1 MAININELFVN
12 ALLKMMERKKLS
24 SVTIQDLLDETGAS
38 RQTFYNHFKDKND
51 LVCYIYNNRIIPD
64 YKNADDERMNF
75 KTSLLSSFY
84 HMKEYYAFLNQALR
98 DESAGNLKDY
108 IMNHCVSFDMEWHQT
123 CYGSKA
129 MPESLRFATEYHAI
143 ASSSMTISWILSGMP
158 VSCEEMVDMIVQM
171 RGIGMDKL
179 FDGCDGSGNPY
190 KM

>member
-64 YKNADDERMNF
+64 YRNADDERMNF
-75 KTSLLSSFY
+75 KASLLSSFY

-98 DESAGNLKDY
+98 DESAGNLNIGKQ
-108 IMNHCVSFDMEWHQT
+108 FDILN
-123 CYGSKA
+123 
-129 MPESLRFATEYHAI
+129 SLRGFENEKSKIQEEAKEI
-143 ASSSMTISWILSGMP
+143 MILDL
-158 VSCEEMVDMIVQM
+158 EI
-171 RGIGMDKL
+171 DK
-179 FDGCDGSGNPY
+179 
-190 KM
+190 